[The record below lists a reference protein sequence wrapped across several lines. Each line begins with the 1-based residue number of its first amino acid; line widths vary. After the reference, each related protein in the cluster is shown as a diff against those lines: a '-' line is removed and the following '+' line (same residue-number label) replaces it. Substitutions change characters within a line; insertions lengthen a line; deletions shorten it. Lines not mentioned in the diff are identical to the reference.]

1 MIKRTRI
8 FACIAAAFALLLG
21 EFSPAFAQRRP
32 PRPVGTEMSRAIG
45 NCRVAVIGGTIVGGI
60 FGAILGGRRNRGGGA
75 VLGAVGGNLLG
86 GLACAIMMRNAER
99 QDAIVAAQRA
109 AAAAGPGA
117 ERSFTIGENGGENG
131 GESGGEASGKEGGGL
146 QLIARAEDVTPAGE
160 LVQVRFPTAGG
171 GEAVSPILA
180 AGQPRLCR
188 RVNADV
194 IDNGERAALPPQL
207 TCRAEDG
214 SWYPYQERGGRRA
227 T

>member
-1 MIKRTRI
+1 MTRRTRI
-8 FACIAAAFALLLG
+8 LACAAAALALLLG
-21 EFSPAFAQRRP
+21 ELSPAFAQRRP
-32 PRPVGTEMSRAIG
+32 PRPVESAVARAIG

-117 ERSFTIGENGGENG
+117 EHSFTIGEDGAL
-131 GESGGEASGKEGGGL
+131 GGEAGGKEAAGL

-160 LVQVRFPTAGG
+160 LVPVRFPTAGG
-171 GEAVSPILA
+171 GEAISPVLA

-188 RVNADV
+188 RVSMDALDT
-194 IDNGERAALPPQL
+194 GERAALPVQL

-214 SWYPYQERGGRRA
+214 SWYLYQERGGRRRA
-227 T
+227 